1 MLESFADFEREVR
14 GIIFSNATPEHRF
27 CFGLEATEDASA
39 NNVGPLFNQN
49 EDFLMFELFVDEV
62 RRAGPGITSPRRAW
76 ATLTIGLMTKSTEDA
91 IGYLDKLEQVAAWF
105 ADQTIGGIRF
115 RQFVPRGSSAVMGFN
130 SYDCTINC
138 DFELKAMTR

>member
-1 MLESFADFEREVR
+1 MLESFADFERRVR
-14 GIIFSNATPEHRF
+14 GIIFQNAAADHLF

-39 NNVGPLFNQN
+39 NNAGPLFSQN
-49 EDFLMFELFVDEV
+49 ADFLMFELDVERV
-62 RRAGPGITSPRRAW
+62 KRAGPGMECPRRAW
-76 ATLTIGLMTKSTEDA
+76 ATLTIGLMTKSTNDD

-105 ADQTIGGIRF
+105 ADQTIGEIRF

-130 SYDCTINC
+130 SYDCTIDC